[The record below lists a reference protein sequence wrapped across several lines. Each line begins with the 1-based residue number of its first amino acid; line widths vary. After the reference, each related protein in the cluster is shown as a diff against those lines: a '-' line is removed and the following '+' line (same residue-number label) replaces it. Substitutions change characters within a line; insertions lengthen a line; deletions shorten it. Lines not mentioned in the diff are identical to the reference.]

1 MANYTNIKDILKQFE
16 LQVVQKKHYKKEE
29 VYTKAQAN
37 TAISNAVNTAIA
49 GVNQFNIIVS
59 SNAATTPKGVKWT
72 SDSTTITGTLEAT
85 SADAHTVYYV
95 KSSNGTNDSYDEY
108 MAVSGVWEK
117 IGNTD
122 VDLTN
127 YSTLGE
133 TVSSIH
139 FDTTDGLYYHYANEN
154 VVTDKHSLGTASN
167 WRTFLGATDTVSN
180 SSAGLATPKMVYNLQ
195 EKTINSSSNGITLGG
210 KVNAPTISVD
220 TSSKVVAGGSSVVVG
235 AEIYSFVTGY
245 AQPKDADLTAIAAL
259 TGTSGFLKK
268 TAADTWS
275 LDTNSYLTTTYA
287 ENTYVK
293 QAYAVA
299 TFITNSKADDKYLSK
314 DTASSTYLSKTDASS
329 TYLTKSDATSTYAT
343 NATAVGDVDFN
354 SSKGL
359 RYKTL
364 DKLGSVADSDYNVI
378 ATVADLKSGLGIN
391 DKANKTAAISA
402 SNSGIALGGTIASPT
417 ITVTGG
423 SVAMANGNVVKGG
436 TIYDYIS
443 SSSGVLYMSDED
455 FTAILNAV

>member
-1 MANYTNIKDILKQFE
+1 MGNYTNIKDILIQFE
-16 LQVVQKKHYKKEE
+16 KQVVQKKHYKKDD

-37 TAISNAVNTAIA
+37 TAISNAINTAIA

-59 SNAATTPKGVKWT
+59 SNEENTPKGVKWT

-95 KSSNGTNDSYDEY
+95 KSFNGTNDSYDEY

-117 IGNTD
+117 LGNTD

-127 YSTLGE
+127 YSVKGE
-133 TVSSIH
+133 TVSNIH
-139 FDTTDGLYYHYANEN
+139 FDTTEGLSYHYANEN
-154 VVTDKHSLGTASN
+154 VVTDKHNLGTAAN

-210 KVNAPTISVD
+210 KVGAPTISVD
-220 TSSKVVAGGSSVVVG
+220 TTGGIASGGSKVVIAAQVH
-235 AEIYSFVTGY
+235 SFVTEY
-245 AQPKDADLTAIAAL
+245 AQPKDADLTAISAL

-268 TAADTWS
+268 TATDTWT
-275 LDTNSYLTTTYA
+275 LDT
-287 ENTYVK
+287 
-293 QAYAVA
+293 
-299 TFITNSKADDKYLSK
+299 
-314 DTASSTYLSKTDASS
+314 S
-329 TYLTKSDATSTYAT
+329 TYLTTQTASDTYLTKTDAARTYASS
-343 NATAVGDVDFN
+343 AAAVCDVEFN
-354 SSKGL
+354 SSNGL
-359 RYKTL
+359 RYKTV
-364 DKLGSVADSDYNVI
+364 DKLGSTASSDYSTIASI
-378 ATVADLKSGLGIN
+378 ATLKSGLGIN

-402 SNSGIALGGTIASPT
+402 SDSGVALGGTVASPT

-423 SVAMANGNVVKGG
+423 SVAMANGSVVKGG
-436 TIYDYIS
+436 TVYDYIS
-443 SSSGVLYMSDED
+443 GSSGVLYMSDDD

>member
-1 MANYTNIKDILKQFE
+1 MANYTTIKDILKQFE
-16 LQVVQKKHYKKEE
+16 LQVVQKKHYKKDE

-37 TAISNAVNTAIA
+37 TAISNAVNAAIA

-59 SNAATTPKGVKWT
+59 SNAANTPKGVKWE

-95 KSSNGTNDSYDEY
+95 KSFNGTNDSYDEY

-117 IGNTD
+117 LGNTD
-122 VDLTN
+122 VNLTN
-127 YSTLGE
+127 YSVKGE

-139 FDTTDGLYYHYANEN
+139 FDTTDGLSYHYANEN
-154 VVTDKHSLGTASN
+154 VATDKHSLGTAAN
-167 WRTFLGATDTVSN
+167 WRTFLGATDTASN

-195 EKTINSSSNGITLGG
+195 EKTISSSSHGITLGG
-210 KVNAPTISVD
+210 KVGAPTISVD
-220 TSSKVVAGGSSVVVG
+220 ATGGI
-235 AEIYSFVTGY
+235 AEGGTKAVIAAQVYSFVTEY

-275 LDTNSYLTTTYA
+275 LDTNSYLTTTNA
-287 ENTYVK
+287 
-293 QAYAVA
+293 AH
-299 TFITNSKADDKYLSK
+299 
-314 DTASSTYLSKTDASS
+314 TYLSQTVASS
-329 TYLTKSDATSTYAT
+329 TYLTKDDATRTYASS
-343 NATAVGDVDFN
+343 AAAVGDVEFN
-354 SSKGL
+354 SSNGL
-359 RYKTL
+359 RYKTV
-364 DKLGSVADSDYNVI
+364 DKIGSTASSDYSTI
-378 ATVADLKSGLGIN
+378 ASIANLKSGLGIN

-402 SNSGIALGGTIASPT
+402 SNSGVELGGTVASPT

-423 SVAMANGNVVKGG
+423 SVAMENGSVVKGG
-436 TIYDYIS
+436 TVYDYIS
-443 SSSGVLYMSDED
+443 SSSGVLYMSDDD

>member
-1 MANYTNIKDILKQFE
+1 MASYTNIKDILKQFE
-16 LQVVQKKHYKKEE
+16 LQVVQKKHYKKDE
-29 VYTKAQAN
+29 VYTKTQAN

-49 GVNQFNIIVS
+49 GINQFNIVVS
-59 SNAATTPKGVKWT
+59 SNASTTPKSVVWSNDGTNV
-72 SDSTTITGTLEAT
+72 TGTLEAT
-85 SADAHTVYYV
+85 SADAHTIYYV
-95 KSSNGTNDSYDEY
+95 KSANGTNDSYDEY
-108 MAVSGVWEK
+108 MAVSGKWEK

-127 YSTLGE
+127 YSLKSE
-133 TVSSIH
+133 TVATIN
-139 FDTTDGLYYHYANEN
+139 FNTTNGLRFNLANGDSTTFEQ
-154 VVTDKHSLGTASN
+154 LGTASN

-210 KVNAPTISVD
+210 KVGTPTISVD

-268 TAADTWS
+268 TATDTWT
-275 LDTNSYLTTTYA
+275 LD
-287 ENTYVK
+287 
-293 QAYAVA
+293 
-299 TFITNSKADDKYLSK
+299 D
-314 DTASSTYLSKTDASS
+314 S
-329 TYLTKSDATSTYAT
+329 TYLTEDTATRTYAT
-343 NATAVGDVDFN
+343 NATAIGDVEFN

-364 DKLGSVADSDYNVI
+364 DKLSSIADSDYNVI
-378 ATVADLKSGLGIN
+378 ASIATLKSGLGIN
-391 DKANKTAAISA
+391 NVTNVATESTITQNSAKNITSGAVYTALNKAVSSTSYNVK
-402 SNSGIALGGTIASPT
+402 LGGTVGNPT
-417 ITVTGG
+417 ITVTEGSISGG
-423 SVAMANGNVVKGG
+423 SGGLIAGG
-436 TIYDYIS
+436 TVYDYIS